1 MIKKNTVEN
10 LTKAIS
16 VILDN
21 GDRLVEDA
29 RNLAEYGRFPTAYA
43 LCILAQEEYA
53 KAFLLYLIS
62 EGAIPW
68 TQELRRM
75 LHDHTCKQLL
85 SLIIDFL
92 EPDDFLAWLDKRKN
106 ENYKIPAHIIDVI
119 NILRHEKLP
128 KQGQWAWIGEED
140 PPCNQLARKVAD
152 GIFDKQKQDAFY
164 VRLGKDGS
172 IASAP
177 LRITEVM
184 VNELLEKTQRFSQF
198 FIRSDSKFK
207 PIESIDYMK
216 IFWTFRL
223 LFGLCSIEEYE
234 KQWWV

>member
-1 MIKKNTVEN
+1 MIKNF
-10 LTKAIS
+10 TKAIAT
-16 VILDN
+16 ILDN

-29 RNLAEYGRFPTAYA
+29 CYLSEYERFPTAYA

-62 EGAIPW
+62 EEAIPW

-75 LHDHTCKQLL
+75 LHNHTCKQLL

-92 EPDDFLAWLDKRKN
+92 EPDDLVSWLDKRKN
-106 ENYKIPAHIIDVI
+106 ENYVMPSHIVDVI

-128 KQGQWAWIGEED
+128 KQEQWAWIGDED
-140 PPCNQLARKVAD
+140 PPYNQLARKVAD
-152 GIFDKQKQDAFY
+152 GIVDKQKQDAIY

-172 IASAP
+172 VASTP
-177 LRITEVM
+177 LRITEAM

-198 FIRSDSKFK
+198 FFRSDSKFK

-216 IFWTFRL
+216 IFWMFRL
-223 LFGLCSIEEYE
+223 LFGLCTIEEYE